1 MPRRIIGRG
10 FRVEKD
16 ETYAFGS
23 DFYTQPS
30 GSIERRVSAVE
41 THLES
46 QSSASVSDEPVL
58 RDTAPI
64 DIYLGLDRE
73 ESRVTRQGPAYRYD
87 KEYAGP
93 FTDRLNLAI
102 ESFNKVAKTEE
113 FQTAD
118 FPTGTTK
125 EDLRQLQ
132 VMRQIYMDIVDR
144 AVQAAVSLSN
154 RERYLQDQLLGM

>member
-1 MPRRIIGRG
+1 MPRDIVGRG
-10 FRVEKD
+10 FRVVKHEG
-16 ETYAFGS
+16 FGS
-23 DFYTQPS
+23 DFHAQS
-30 GSIERRVSAVE
+30 FESMEVRVALVE

-46 QSSASVSDEPVL
+46 RSISSVSDEPEL

-73 ESRVTRQGPAYRYD
+73 ESRFTRQGPAYRYD

-102 ESFNKVAKTEE
+102 ESFNKVAKTGE
-113 FQTAD
+113 FQTAG